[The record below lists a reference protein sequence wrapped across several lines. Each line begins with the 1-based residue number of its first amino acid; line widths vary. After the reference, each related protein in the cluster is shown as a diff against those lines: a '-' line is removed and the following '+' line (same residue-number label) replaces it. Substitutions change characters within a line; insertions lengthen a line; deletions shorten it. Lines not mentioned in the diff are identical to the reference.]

1 VSDVEGWKKA
11 LLTLAGDRFLLLVR
25 NYVGEIRTPYN
36 KQDLVRQLVAFL
48 SERRT
53 QERIA
58 SLIDDRDAAVITAL
72 LLLGSATLDS
82 LATVF
87 AARIG
92 LLALGETL
100 ANLEERLL
108 VYREVGETRTFA
120 VNPVLEPF
128 LAAEVADTGRLFG
141 RVTLAREAREARAGG
156 EGPLWVSDAA
166 LLALLAQL
174 CSGSIPL
181 KKGGGL
187 RKRDLSALAAIFAV
201 PPAGAVP
208 AGVPTAGPPAE
219 AASDALER
227 PISALL
233 RLLEA
238 GGLLAEDGRP
248 RVAAWRS
255 FARRPRGERAAAL
268 LAPLLGPD
276 VRPELGTHVVAG
288 LLAALAGAGPEAAF
302 DATAPAAVA
311 AVLALKAAP
320 RAALATGALVAGLR
334 DLNVLAAAGD
344 LLALHGALGRE
355 PSRPSAIVQPN
366 FEITFP
372 ADIGLENGLEAALAA
387 EARRVDAVAVF
398 EITRAS
404 FQRYL
409 DLGGSADRLVDS
421 LQGLAAARAAGRPQG
436 AGENR
441 GGAALPQN
449 VVFSVRTWER
459 EYRRLALY
467 EGIVLVA
474 DEDHQYLLDN
484 SPALRRYMRTKVAPG
499 VYLLAAADREAWM
512 AALRRA
518 GVEHVPETVAIRPEA
533 AEDGPGAELPFEEPA
548 LTADLRVRIDPP
560 RPARRGAADE
570 GDDTR
575 APLHAELARMG
586 LRDEEAAEIRDR
598 IDRGLILFPAQ
609 LRPLATEKAEARGL
623 DYLGKVRLIER
634 AIERRALVEMLER
647 TPTGAPQKTL
657 CRPLRLEKSAGGLI
671 LAAES
676 VPDAEPMRVSVSR
689 LARVRL
695 VMRSLLD

>member
-1 VSDVEGWKKA
+1 VSELEGWKKA

-48 SERRT
+48 AERRT

-58 SLIDDRDAAVITAL
+58 SLIDDRDAAVITVL

-87 AARIG
+87 AGRIG

-108 VYREVGETRTFA
+108 VYREVGEARTFA

-141 RVTLAREAREARAGG
+141 RVTLTRQAREARAGG
-156 EGPLWVSDAA
+156 EGPLWVSDTA

-174 CSGSIPL
+174 CEGSIPL

-187 RKRDLSALAAIFAV
+187 RKRDLSALATIFAV
-201 PPAGAVP
+201 PPAGAGP
-208 AGVPTAGPPAE
+208 AAGPPAE
-219 AASDALER
+219 AVSDALER

-233 RLLEA
+233 RLLAA

-255 FARRPRGERAAAL
+255 LARRPRSERTAAL
-268 LAPLLGPD
+268 LVPLLGPD

-288 LLAALAGAGPEAAF
+288 LVAALAGAGPEAAF
-302 DATAPAAVA
+302 DVTAPATAA
-311 AVLALKAAP
+311 AVLAFKAAP
-320 RAALATGALVAGLR
+320 QAVVATGALVAGLR

-355 PSRPSAIVQPN
+355 PSRPWAIVQPN

-387 EARRVDAVAVF
+387 QARRVDAVAVF
-398 EITRAS
+398 EITRVS

-409 DLGGSADRLVDS
+409 DLGGSADRLIDS
-421 LQGLAAARAAGRPQG
+421 LRGLVAAHAAGRPQG
-436 AGENR
+436 AGEER
-441 GGAALPQN
+441 GGAGLPQN
-449 VVFSVRTWER
+449 VVFSMRTWER

-518 GVEHVPETVAIRPEA
+518 GVEHVPEIVAIRPEA
-533 AEDGPGAELPFEEPA
+533 AEDGPGADLPFEEPA
-548 LTADLRVRIDPP
+548 LTADLRIRIDLP
-560 RPARRGAADE
+560 RPARRGPGPG

-586 LRDEEAAEIRDR
+586 LPDDEAAEIRDR
-598 IDRGLILFPAQ
+598 IDRGLILFPTQ

-623 DYLGKVRLIER
+623 DYLGKVRIIER
-634 AIERRALVEMLER
+634 AIERRALVELFER

-657 CRPLRLEKSAGGLI
+657 CRPLRLEKTVGGLI